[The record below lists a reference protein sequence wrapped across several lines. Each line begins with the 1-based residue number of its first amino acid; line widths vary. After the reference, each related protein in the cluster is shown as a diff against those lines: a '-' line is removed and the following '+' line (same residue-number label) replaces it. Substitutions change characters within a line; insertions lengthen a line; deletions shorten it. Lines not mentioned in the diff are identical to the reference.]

1 MSPKMA
7 TCMLVLTSSLV
18 CTDKAGGF
26 RLSSCG
32 VLLEVTWMSI
42 KMLLVELAQELDYGT
57 SLYLESKLGK
67 PIPNHKF
74 RLNTQLDFLKVLRKE
89 IESLCI
95 NNFVSIQSLILVCC
109 KSSYL
114 YNL

>member
-18 CTDKAGGF
+18 CTDKAGDF
-26 RLSSCG
+26 RLSSCE
-32 VLLEVTWMSI
+32 VLDMTWMSI
-42 KMLLVELAQELDYGT
+42 KMLLVELAKESDYGT

-74 RLNTQLDFLKVLRKE
+74 RLFKYATWFLKSTSQGDWIFMHK
-89 IESLCI
+89 
-95 NNFVSIQSLILVCC
+95 
-109 KSSYL
+109 
-114 YNL
+114 